1 MMSSSM
7 TSEDANGGSDR
18 FFSHLDERSD
28 GGLLPKIKEKPP
40 EDGGADAS
48 APGVSVDM
56 EDDDGTFSWKKLPPS
71 SVPVS

>member
-40 EDGGADAS
+40 RMAVRTRA
-48 APGVSVDM
+48 
-56 EDDDGTFSWKKLPPS
+56 LPA
-71 SVPVS
+71 